1 MAATT
6 ATTTT
11 HKFLQTQL
19 NRYVKLTGLAP
30 LDVDGLIGK
39 GTATATKM
47 ALNEIL
53 KLSAPNVGNGG
64 QAWTDYY
71 GFAWNYINTV
81 DVNAPATVAAQAYAL
96 ADLFQ
101 KFGNFNG
108 SPILKDVATPTTPT
122 PTPARTPPGTPPQPQ
137 LPPSSQPPSAQPPLV
152 PASALLPRGT
162 PPFFATSVNVFG
174 KAVPAWLLYGAG
186 AALVLGLGALV
197 LTKPKPTAPTV

>member
-30 LDVDGLIGK
+30 LDVDGLIGR
-39 GTATATKM
+39 GTATATKL
-47 ALNEIL
+47 ALNEIVQ
-53 KLSAPNVGNGG
+53 LSAPYLSGG
-64 QAWTDYY
+64 AQAWKDYHQ
-71 GFAWNYINTV
+71 FAWSYLNTV

-108 SPILKDVATPTTPT
+108 SPILKDVATPTPPT
-122 PTPARTPPGTPPQPQ
+122 PPTPMPPRLPTPPPALIPGNMPGPG
-137 LPPSSQPPSAQPPLV
+137 LV
-152 PASALLPRGT
+152 PPMLLPVK
-162 PPFFATSVNVFG
+162 PSFFATSVNVFG

>member
-6 ATTTT
+6 TTTT
-11 HKFLQTQL
+11 HKLLQTQL

-30 LDVDGLIGK
+30 LDVDGQIGR
-39 GTATATKM
+39 GTATATKA

-53 KLSAPNVGNGG
+53 QLSAPHLSGG
-64 QAWTDYY
+64 AAAWRDYHQ
-71 GFAWNYINTV
+71 FAWNYINTV
-81 DVNAPATVAAQAYAL
+81 DVSAPATVAAQAYAL

-108 SPILKDVATPTTPT
+108 SPILKDVVTPPMH
-122 PTPARTPPGTPPQPQ
+122 PPPPPALTPPGTPPPQ
-137 LPPSSQPPSAQPPLV
+137 QQQPPSAQPPLV
-152 PASALLPRGT
+152 PASALLPPGT